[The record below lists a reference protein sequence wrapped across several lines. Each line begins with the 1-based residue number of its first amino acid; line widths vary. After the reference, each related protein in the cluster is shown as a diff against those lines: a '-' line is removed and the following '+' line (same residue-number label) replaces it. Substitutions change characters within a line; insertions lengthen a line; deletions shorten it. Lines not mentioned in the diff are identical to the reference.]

1 MLARHARAAYV
12 ETWFSDEGGSLT
24 VEGREQARLV
34 GASLAGEGVV
44 AVVTS
49 DTSRAVQ
56 TGEIAA
62 AQLARPHHPH
72 LPVTA
77 VKALREVHLGDLLGT
92 AFHVERI
99 TDVTRQWHAGDLEV
113 RFPGGE
119 SGTEVVRRHRD
130 TLDEVGRA
138 HPGATVLVVGHQTA
152 LGVALPELAATTEEA
167 GGISAAYARDHPLE
181 NTERAVLRGVPGRW
195 RLTGWGPTG
204 DGPVSA
210 PRRP

>member
-1 MLARHARAAYV
+1 VVARHARAAYV

-24 VEGREQARLV
+24 DEGRAQARRL
-34 GASLAGEGVV
+34 GASLVGEDVV

-62 AQLARPHHPH
+62 TRLARPALPH

-77 VKALREVHLGDLLGT
+77 VKALREVFLGDLLGS
-92 AFHVERI
+92 AFDVGRI
-99 TDVTRQWHAGDLEV
+99 EEVTRLWHAGDLEV

-119 SGTEVVRRHRD
+119 SGTEVVRRHAD
-130 TLDEVGRA
+130 ALDQVGRA

-152 LGVALPELAATTEEA
+152 LGVALPELARA
-167 GGISAAYARDHPLE
+167 GRGTGGVSPAYARDHPLG
-181 NTERAVLRGVPGRW
+181 NTERAVLTGGPGRW
-195 RLTGWGPTG
+195 TLAAWGPAAG
-204 DGPVSA
+204 
-210 PRRP
+210 

>member
-1 MLARHARAAYV
+1 M
-12 ETWFSDEGGSLT
+12 
-24 VEGREQARLV
+24 
-34 GASLAGEGVV
+34 
-44 AVVTS
+44 VTS

-62 AQLARPHHPH
+62 ARLAAAGATAVG
-72 LPVTA
+72 VTA
-77 VKALREVHLGDLLGT
+77 VKALREVFLGDLVGT

-99 TDVTRQWHAGDLEV
+99 EEVTRQWHAGDLDV

-119 SGTEVVRRHRD
+119 SGSEVVRRHRD

-152 LGVALPELAATTEEA
+152 LGVALPELARSGSARPELTDGVQ
-167 GGISAAYARDHPLE
+167 GGVSAAYARDHPLG

-195 RLTGWGPTG
+195 RLTGWGPTA
-204 DGPVSA
+204 DPTLSA